1 MVDIGIYNEN
11 EVRWSSCRL
20 TMGDIS
26 GAEADNPSGALVFFS
41 FLCEV
46 HFTQTLVFY
55 VVNTC

>member
-1 MVDIGIYNEN
+1 MGIYNEN
-11 EVRWSSCRL
+11 EVRWWSCRL